1 MRSGEGMIIVPRW
14 KSGKIGKHY
23 SYRYEYKV
31 PYYLIYC
38 LALQPDLHA
47 VGG

>member
-1 MRSGEGMIIVPRW
+1 MIIVPRW

-23 SYRYEYKV
+23 SYRYESKV
-31 PYYLIYC
+31 PYYYLIYC